1 MKTIDE
7 PNYENYGLQVA
18 EPELL
23 DRLSTLPDQDLR
35 WLSGFC
41 LGLARSKPDVNSVTT
56 LAESVSIPKSLILY
70 ASQSGNA
77 QSIAESLQEKLK
89 TKNISSDLKSADQ
102 LKLKQLKDYS
112 QLFMIA
118 STHGEGDAPDSSIEL
133 LELIQSNKAP
143 NLSHI
148 KHAVLSLGDSS
159 YEFFCQTGKDFEQ
172 AFLNLNSTGII
183 QRLDCDLDF
192 EEHAEQW
199 VIDVINHLER
209 LVPVTINNLS
219 TTVTPLSSATI
230 HPIITYDKR
239 TPYQARL
246 LTQQKITA
254 QGSSKDTY
262 HLELSIENSGIQY
275 SVGDSLGV
283 WATNESKLINQ
294 VLTLT
299 ALEAEQKLVYKN
311 ESYGL
316 ATLLREKLELT
327 QISRKLLVD
336 YNVIAENSELEK
348 MLESNVQSYIEQH
361 QFVDLLIDYPAEITA
376 QQLVALLNPLKPRLY
391 SIASSQLESE
401 DEVHL
406 TINAVSSEN
415 TNGIR
420 QGNAS
425 NYLIHRLK
433 EEEHVAIYIDPNP
446 NFRLPE
452 DHKNIILI
460 GPGTGIAPFR
470 AFLQQRDASEASG
483 NNWLFFGNPNFNS
496 DFLYQNEFKQ
506 YLTKGLLTK
515 LDLAFSRD
523 QQDKIYVQDRLLEN
537 AAEVWQWL
545 EKDEASIYVCGD
557 IKKMAKDVEQT
568 LLTIIEAEGKK
579 SPEQAKEYLRL
590 LRKNKRY
597 QRDVY

>member
-361 QFVDLLIDYPAEITA
+361 QFVDLLIDYPAELTA